1 MALAGCQTAPVT
13 PPAASSLAVVQPV
26 EDPVTV
32 ALRTSLSTPGADAGI
47 VAFYQSRAQRPLW
60 VSGGQVTTDAQDLLA
75 RLQAAANDGLDPAA
89 YAIDSLQADLARA
102 KDGDPGHLAAAELAL
117 SGAAAAYFSD
127 LHRARSGADLLYS
140 DKGMASPALT
150 GRAVLERLSGAPS
163 LAQGLTELA
172 RMSPIYERLRAA
184 LADDAAH
191 GGVANAVL
199 RANLERARAL
209 PGDLGHRYVLVDI
222 TAQRLTAYQDG
233 QVVQSMKVVVGKP
246 SEPTPSMA
254 ALIRYA
260 VFRPYWNV
268 PPDLVEKRIAP
279 GVLKQGVSRLTRQQ
293 LEVLSDWSDQAT
305 VLDPK
310 HVDWKA
316 VAAGRQT
323 LRIRQDPGKDNMMGR
338 VKFMFPN
345 DMGVYLHDSPLRVF
359 FAGDVRLN
367 SSGCVRLEDAIS
379 LAHWLLADE
388 VVAQGEAPGP
398 AETRVDLAEPVPV
411 YIVYFTAMPTGSG
424 LEMRKDVY
432 GSDASL
438 IAELTRPLE
447 TPPVLATR

>member
-1 MALAGCQTAPVT
+1 
-13 PPAASSLAVVQPV
+13 
-26 EDPVTV
+26 VTV
-32 ALRTSLSTPGADAGI
+32 ALRTSLAAPGVDAGLS
-47 VAFYQSRAQRPLW
+47 AFYQARAHRPLW
-60 VSGGQVTTDAQDLLA
+60 VTGGQVAPDAQELLA
-75 RLQAAANDGLDPAA
+75 RLQRAADDGLDPAA
-89 YAIDSLQADLARA
+89 YPVDALQADLARA
-102 KDGDPGHLAAAELAL
+102 KDGDPSHLAAAELAL

-127 LHRARSGADLLYS
+127 LHHARDGADLLYS
-140 DKGMASPALT
+140 DKGMASPALS
-150 GRAVLERLSGAPS
+150 GRAVLERLSAAPG
-163 LAQGLTELA
+163 LAQGMSELA
-172 RMSPIYERLRAA
+172 RMSPIYEGLRKA

-191 GGVANAVL
+191 GGVANGVL

-209 PGDLGHRYVLVDI
+209 PADLGRRYVLVDI

-233 QVVQSMKVVVGKP
+233 QVVRRMKVVVGKP

-279 GVLKQGVSRLTRQQ
+279 GVLKEGERRLTSQQ

-310 HVDWKA
+310 SIDWKA

-345 DMGVYLHDSPLRVF
+345 EMGVYLHDSPLRNF
-359 FAGDVRLN
+359 FSGDVRLN

-379 LAHWLLADE
+379 LAHWLLAED

-398 AETRVDLAEPVPV
+398 AETQVDLAEPVPV
-411 YIVYFTAMPTGSG
+411 YIVYLTAMPTESG
-424 LEMRKDVY
+424 VEMRKDFY
-432 GSDASL
+432 DRDAPL
-438 IAELTRPLE
+438 IAQLTRPE
-447 TPPVLATR
+447 PASPVLATR